1 MSKNRVSII
10 ACGGTGINIVNKYI
24 ELVKNTG
31 SKKLPE
37 TIYALDTS
45 RDANPPSEEYT
56 EVFRYTGLDGS
67 AGERAKNYEIIKR
80 ETPTHI
86 DKMDLAKFTVIISST
101 GGGTGSVTQA
111 CAIQSVIDNGSFPI
125 VFMVGDLTSPRYA
138 ANTAKSLKGLVTLS
152 VKNEVS
158 VPFFYEQNQK
168 PQDDN
173 IDAIMSSHIESIVD
187 VLMVGLPGIDTED
200 LKSILNAPR
209 AIGIDPY
216 PTRLGVAMSQQG
228 EDLDVCDI
236 EVITALV
243 VFNTGDD
250 VRKVPVSTQHY
261 KSTIFNTESGDTLTV
276 YGYLDSE
283 LLEGNIKNQQSVE
296 RDSKARAAKIAES
309 NNAIK
314 NMVDDDIE
322 L

>member
-1 MSKNRVSII
+1 MSKSRVSII
-10 ACGGTGINIVNKYI
+10 ACGGTGINIVNKCI
-24 ELVKNTG
+24 DSIKKTG
-31 SKKLPE
+31 SKKIPQG
-37 TIYALDTS
+37 IYALDTS
-45 RDANPPSEEYT
+45 RDANPPSEDYT
-56 EVFRYTGLDGS
+56 EVFRYNGLNGS
-67 AGERAKNYEIIKR
+67 GGERAQNYEVIKR
-80 ETPTHI
+80 ETATFV
-86 DKMDLAKFTVIISST
+86 DKMEPTEFVIIVASS
-101 GGGTGSVTQA
+101 GGGTGSITQA
-111 CAIQSVIDNGSFPI
+111 CAIQSVIDNGGIPI
-125 VFMVGDLTSPRYA
+125 VFMIGDLTSTRYA

-152 VKNEVS
+152 IKNGVS
-158 VPFFYEQNQK
+158 IPFFYEQNSK
-168 PQDDN
+168 PQDDEV
-173 IDAIMSSHIESIVD
+173 DAVVSSHIESVVD
-187 VLMVGLPGIDTED
+187 VLTVGLPGIDPED

-250 VRKVPVSTQHY
+250 VRKVPVSAQHY